1 MRHGHIIISVIDQT
15 LHQADEILAKLLFGV
30 CFTKSNLVN
39 KLKKSDTSPAH
50 QKRKRI
56 KGKTHGTLKF
66 QLSFNDLQLGDIYS

>member
-1 MRHGHIIISVIDQT
+1 MQNIFIVLAMQHGCRAKP
-15 LHQADEILAKLLFGV
+15 LLAKLLFGV

-39 KLKKSDTSPAH
+39 KLKKSATSSAC

-66 QLSFNDLQLGDIYS
+66 QLAFNDLQLGDVYS